1 MKFVDKLERKFG
13 RFAVRNLMLYII
25 ILYAAGF
32 LIQRWN
38 PLFYWQYLSLDA
50 SAILRG
56 QIWRIVTFL
65 MYPPSDSILWI
76 VLLSYIYFCLGRTL
90 EQVMGTFRF
99 NLYIYLGVFGYVI
112 AAISIYAFS
121 GQLFF
126 LTAGNLY
133 LSMLLAIAA
142 AYPDAEFLLYFV
154 FPIKAKWLGL
164 FYGAMEI
171 YTFIQSDWVVRV
183 AIAMSLLNFLV
194 FFVFLRRPVQR
205 AKQTTKKVIY
215 KAKVNQ
221 VKSGPRHRCA
231 ICGRTELED
240 PLLEFRYCSKC
251 EGNYEYCQDHLY
263 THMHVT
269 KGSDGGEKN

>member
-13 RFAVRNLMLYII
+13 RFAVRNLMMYII

-38 PLFYWQYLSLDA
+38 PMLYWQYLSLDA

-65 MYPPSDSILWI
+65 MYPPSDSILWL

-99 NLYIYLGVFGYVI
+99 NLYIYLGVLGYVI
-112 AAISIYAFS
+112 AAIGIYAFS

-171 YTFIQSDWVVRV
+171 YTFIQSGWVVRV

-194 FFVFLRRPVQR
+194 FFVFLRRPAQR
-205 AKQTTKKVIY
+205 VKQTTKKVIY

-221 VKSGPRHRCA
+221 AKSGPRHRCA

-240 PLLEFRYCSKC
+240 PMLEFRYCSKC
-251 EGNYEYCQDHLY
+251 EGSYEYCQDHLY